1 MSPKSRTSSTPA
13 MGEEVNLEKMNKED
27 TQVICELQ
35 VGGGGLRREGP
46 FHQRMLLEEVREMVE
61 TRKFYRTW
69 LAQRILWTWKIHMK
83 MFP

>member
-1 MSPKSRTSSTPA
+1 
-13 MGEEVNLEKMNKED
+13 
-27 TQVICELQ
+27 
-35 VGGGGLRREGP
+35 
-46 FHQRMLLEEVREMVE
+46 MLLEEVREMVE